1 VQSNA
6 ITADLQNTCG
16 CPNDPAH
23 PAITTVN
30 VGASVSSGWASGTI
44 QPYTDVLYAQCVGH

>member
-1 VQSNA
+1 MYTEA
-6 ITADLQNTCG
+6 L
-16 CPNDPAH
+16 
-23 PAITTVN
+23 